1 MNVRGWLLLAA
12 LLVAIGWWF
21 SPLSPRVPAAPA
33 PIAGTA
39 PACPPPPRV
48 GAGAAPLQT
57 PVPDAMASF
66 RLQAADL
73 RPMAGFSIEARV
85 LARRDYRSGREAD
98 LSPTDLALG
107 WHRMGEDAVLARLD
121 ISQSG
126 RWYQYRWQGEPPLPV
141 AEIVRSSANMHLI
154 PADAAVAA
162 ALARIDQ
169 DQRVRIDGWLV
180 EAVAADGWR
189 WRSSTTRD
197 DSGSG
202 ACELI
207 YVCAITAL

>member
-1 MNVRGWLLLAA
+1 MNVRGWLLLTA

-21 SPLSPRVPAAPA
+21 SPHSPRGPAAPA

-57 PVPDAMASF
+57 PVPGAMASF

-73 RPMAGFSIEARV
+73 HPMAGFSVDARV

-154 PADAAVAA
+154 PADATVAA
-162 ALARIDQ
+162 ALARIDE